1 MVIRELG
8 KYYADE
14 LVFRGLSAAIAE
26 KDHIGLVGANGI
38 GKTTLLRILAGRE
51 SYDEGAIEQPK
62 AQQIG
67 FLEQVVLEETCTLE
81 KYLEQAFTPILRT
94 AEQLRQAELDM
105 SKEDVMADSERLEQA
120 MQSYAVLQQRF
131 ETMGGYDYRARLRN
145 TCFGL
150 GFAEDELTKPVR
162 ILSGGQ
168 KIRAQ
173 LARVLLEEP
182 DLLLLDEP
190 TNHLDVDAIE
200 WLESYLQNYP
210 RAFVVVS
217 HDRFFLDK
225 AVTRI
230 WELRDRRFYQYRG
243 NYSAYAVQRRQRD
256 TQLEQDMQ
264 RQQEEIARIEAFVR
278 KYGAGNRA
286 RQAKGMAKRLE
297 RIDRVDVPNDTPAI
311 GFSFRPRRQ
320 SGYRV
325 AELTEVSK
333 RFDEPVL
340 KDISAE
346 VVRGDRI
353 ALVGPNGSGK
363 TTLLRIL
370 ADQLTYEGRIRLG
383 VGVHR
388 GYFSQEIRFSESHS
402 VLEELYETHRME
414 LGQLRSV
421 LARFQFRGEDV
432 FKPTNI
438 LSGGESNRLA
448 LAKLLLQRPNFLLL
462 DEPTN
467 HLDIYA
473 REALEEAL
481 DEFGG
486 TLIFVSHDRY
496 FIDALASKLW
506 ILHDGSLEEFSGKYS
521 EYRALQQE
529 RKQEDKEKRKKRQ
542 APSAQLPSTNAKTKQ
557 RQMRHSLE
565 EEILTLEAEKD
576 KLEALLADTEVYQDP
591 DRSRELVLDYERV
604 QKRLSERYDQWGE
617 LVEEG

>member
-1 MVIRELG
+1 MIRELG

-14 LVFRGLSAAIAE
+14 LVFQGLSAAIAE

-51 SYDEGAIEQPK
+51 SYDEGVLEQPK
-62 AQQIG
+62 AQKIG
-67 FLEQVVLEETCTLE
+67 FLEQVVLDETSTLAE
-81 KYLEQAFTPILRT
+81 YLERAFTPLLKT
-94 AEQLRQAELDM
+94 AEQLQRAERELSD
-105 SKEDVMADSERLEQA
+105 KGVIADAERLDQA
-120 MQSYAVLQQRF
+120 MQNYAALQQRF

-150 GFAEDELTKPVR
+150 GFAEDELNKPVR

-200 WLESYLQNYP
+200 WLESYLQSYP

-225 AVTRI
+225 AVFRI
-230 WELRDRRFYQYRG
+230 WELRDRRFFQYRG
-243 NYSAYAVQRRQRD
+243 NYSSYAVQRRERD
-256 TQLEQDMQ
+256 AQMEEDAQ
-264 RQQEEIARIEAFVR
+264 RQQEEIAKIEGFIR
-278 KYGAGNRA
+278 KFGAGTRA
-286 RQAKGMAKRLE
+286 RQAKSLAKRLE
-297 RIDRVDVPNDTPAI
+297 KIERVDAPSDTPAI

-333 RFDEPVL
+333 SFDEPVL
-340 KDISAE
+340 KKVSAE

-370 ADQLTYEGRIRLG
+370 ADQLSYEGRIRLG

-388 GYFSQEIRFSESHS
+388 GYFSQEIRFTESHS

-448 LAKLLLQRPNFLLL
+448 LAQLLLQRPNFLLL

-473 REALEEAL
+473 REALEDAL
-481 DEFGG
+481 REFGG

-506 ILHDGSLEEFSGKYS
+506 VLNDGCLEVFSGKYS
-521 EYRALQQE
+521 EYRSLQQE
-529 RKQEDKEKRKKRQ
+529 RKQDEKEKRRNRQ
-542 APSAQLPSTNAKTKQ
+542 TPVVRRASSNAQAKQ
-557 RQMRHSLE
+557 EQMRDSLE
-565 EEILTLEAEKD
+565 EDILALEQEKD
-576 KLEALLADTEVYQDP
+576 RMEVLLGDTEVYQDP
-591 DRSRELVLDYERV
+591 EKSRELVRDYERV
-604 QKRLSERYDQWGE
+604 QRQLSEYYEQWEE
-617 LVEEG
+617 LVE